1 MKGSLAVTC
10 MTAERVLQHD
20 RAELL
25 DLNNVRV
32 VNKLLIASDKI
43 AELETGFRRKTV
55 SLYIVQQNVWEGRA
69 QRELGRTS
77 AK

>member
-25 DLNNVRV
+25 DLNIVRV
-32 VNKLLIASDKI
+32 LNKLLIASDKI

-55 SLYIVQQNVWEGRA
+55 SLYIV
-69 QRELGRTS
+69 
-77 AK
+77 